1 MKKLL
6 FLILL
11 LLPLSCEKDR
21 SIECWTCRWE
31 TRIKEFNAY
40 YSTCRDT
47 CFSEKDKIN
56 YEQDNTWETEKQK
69 TKITCWKQGDEPIW
83 EPGF

>member
-1 MKKLL
+1 MKKYI

-11 LLPLSCEKDR
+11 LFSCEKSR
-21 SIECWTCRWE
+21 EIECWTCRWE
-31 TRIKEFNAY
+31 TRIIEFNAY

-47 CFSEKDKIN
+47 CLSEGDIRD
-56 YEQDNTWETEKQK
+56 YEKSGTWITDKQK
-69 TKITCWKQGDEPIW
+69 NKITCWRQGEPAIW

>member
-31 TRIKEFNAY
+31 MKVIEFNAY

-47 CFSEKDKIN
+47 CMTERDKIS
-56 YEQDNTWETEKQK
+56 YE
-69 TKITCWKQGDEPIW
+69 TKGTYENAMKKEQVTCWKQGDPPIW